1 MTASTICIV
10 ITIVAYM
17 IFMLLIG
24 VYFSNK
30 NKNSDDYYL
39 GGRSLGP
46 IVTAMSAEA
55 SDMSSWLLMGLPG
68 LAFIEGLSDPAWT
81 AIGLGIG
88 TYVNWLVV
96 AKRLRQYSHLA
107 GNSITIPGFFKNR
120 YHDEKGLLSGISA
133 LIILVF
139 FVPYTASGFAACGKL
154 FSKLFDVDYMIV
166 MLVSAVVIVAYT
178 MMGGFLAA
186 STTDLIQSI
195 IMTIALVI
203 VMIFGVGVAGGLDQ
217 VLSNAR
223 AIPGYI
229 SLTEMGDVNTKI
241 STGVSFLDV
250 VTKMAWGLGYFGMP
264 HILLRF
270 MAIRDEKEIR
280 VSRRI
285 ATVWVFISMAAA
297 IFIGMI
303 AYAMSQAGEISHFK
317 DTSSAENSII
327 EIASLLSKN
336 GVIVAL
342 AAGLILSGILACTM
356 STSDSQLL
364 AAASSFS
371 ENILGD
377 VFHAQMSERK
387 KVTLARLTVVVI
399 AVIGVF
405 LARDPNGSVFK
416 IVSFAWAGFGAAFG
430 PLMLLSLYW
439 RRTTKAGAIAGMIS
453 GGAMVFI
460 WKYGVARLGGAF
472 QVYELLPAFLV
483 SLAVILVV
491 SLLTPEPEAAVLEEF
506 DQVASMK

>member
-1 MTASTICIV
+1 
-10 ITIVAYM
+10 
-17 IFMLLIG
+17 
-24 VYFSNK
+24 
-30 NKNSDDYYL
+30 
-39 GGRSLGP
+39 
-46 IVTAMSAEA
+46 
-55 SDMSSWLLMGLPG
+55 
-68 LAFIEGLSDPAWT
+68 
-81 AIGLGIG
+81 
-88 TYVNWLVV
+88 
-96 AKRLRQYSHLA
+96 
-107 GNSITIPGFFKNR
+107 
-120 YHDEKGLLSGISA
+120 
-133 LIILVF
+133 
-139 FVPYTASGFAACGKL
+139 
-154 FSKLFDVDYMIV
+154 
-166 MLVSAVVIVAYT
+166 
-178 MMGGFLAA
+178 
-186 STTDLIQSI
+186 
-195 IMTIALVI
+195 
-203 VMIFGVGVAGGLDQ
+203 
-217 VLSNAR
+217 
-223 AIPGYI
+223 
-229 SLTEMGDVNTKI
+229 
-241 STGVSFLDV
+241 
-250 VTKMAWGLGYFGMP
+250 
-264 HILLRF
+264 
-270 MAIRDEKEIR
+270 
-280 VSRRI
+280 
-285 ATVWVFISMAAA
+285 
-297 IFIGMI
+297 
-303 AYAMSQAGEISHFK
+303 MSQAGEISHFK

-336 GVIVAL
+336 GVIAAL

-377 VFHAQMSERK
+377 VFHAQMSERR